1 MIFQLSGTKLM
12 RSQNNYAVL
21 LYTNLGMKDG
31 MPLLLSAIWLT
42 TAGTF
47 ERSATMLVLLTPYQ
61 V

>member
-1 MIFQLSGTKLM
+1 MIF
-12 RSQNNYAVL
+12 QNNYAVL

-42 TAGTF
+42 TAGKF
-47 ERSATMLVLLTPYQ
+47 ERIFNYVISQLLTPKQ